1 MAFIGTTQLI
11 RQTTLQTSL
20 FKDWITQSKWRNF
33 WGSGEHFDWW
43 AFPIDANSGHGDR
56 FNVAPALGELRQNS
70 EFLSAVLENAQLLA
84 IGLGYDLAT
93 GQIIDPARADHYA
106 VRLYKCGR
114 ALHLWGMPVAHH
126 AFMGCVEYLLK
137 DHRDLAKTLDGMRA
151 TETPELNPLGIDLE
165 LVTGSQHP
173 RETI

>member
-1 MAFIGTTQLI
+1 MAFIGTAQLT
-11 RQTTLQTSL
+11 RQTSLQTTL
-20 FKDWITQSKWRNF
+20 FKDWIVQAKWRTF

-56 FNVAPALGELRQNS
+56 FNVAPAIGELRQNS
-70 EFLSAVLENAQLLA
+70 DFLGAVLENAQLLA

-93 GQIIDPARADHYA
+93 SQIIDPARADHYG

-114 ALHLWGMPVAHH
+114 ALHLWGMPVAHQ
-126 AFMGCVEYLLK
+126 AFVGCVEYLLK
-137 DHRDLAKTLDGMRA
+137 DHRELTKTLDGMRA
-151 TETPELNPLGIDLE
+151 TETPELNPLAIDL
-165 LVTGSQHP
+165 VIPSVQHP

>member
-93 GQIIDPARADHYA
+93 GQIIDPARADHYG

-126 AFMGCVEYLLK
+126 AFVCCVEYLLK

>member
-137 DHRDLAKTLDGMRA
+137 DHRELTKTLDGMRA
-151 TETPELNPLGIDLE
+151 TDTPELNPLGIDLE

>member
-70 EFLSAVLENAQLLA
+70 EFLGAVLENAQLLA

-93 GQIIDPARADHYA
+93 GQIIDPARADHYG

-114 ALHLWGMPVAHH
+114 ALHLWGMPVAHQ
-126 AFMGCVEYLLK
+126 AFVGCVEYLLK
-137 DHRDLAKTLDGMRA
+137 DHRELAKTLDGMRA

-165 LVTGSQHP
+165 LNTGSQHP